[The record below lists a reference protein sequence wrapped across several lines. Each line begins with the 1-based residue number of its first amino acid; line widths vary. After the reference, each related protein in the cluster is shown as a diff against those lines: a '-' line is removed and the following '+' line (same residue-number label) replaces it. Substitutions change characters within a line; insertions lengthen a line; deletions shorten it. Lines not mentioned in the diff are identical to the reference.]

1 MNCWVLKTNN
11 SYFAN
16 QIKTRIKM
24 PEILRRYGFDIDRN
38 KRVRCPFH
46 NGTDRNCGVKDDFI
60 HCFVCGESADQ
71 IGFVQKYFS
80 LNFSDAVS
88 KINDDFCLRLPIGE
102 RIDKRRQTDMAK
114 QAFLQKQEQKKKQQE
129 HEKLL
134 KNWVELN
141 GEYIRLYRNK
151 KMYSP
156 SSTEEEL
163 HPLFVEALKNLDR
176 IKYAAIAAGEELI
189 EYERKYC

>member
-1 MNCWVLKTNN
+1 MNN

-16 QIKTRIKM
+16 QIKMRVKM

-46 NGTDRNCGVKDDFI
+46 NGTDRNCGVKDDYI

-80 LNFSDAVS
+80 LSFSDAVS
-88 KINDDFCLRLPIGE
+88 KINDDFCLGLTIGE

-134 KNWVELN
+134 ENWVELN

-156 SSTEEEL
+156 SSPEEEP
-163 HPLFVEALKNLDR
+163 HPLFVEALQNLDH

-189 EYERKYC
+189 EYERKHC